1 MGKKVAR
8 HTRKVNIFYSHVA
21 AGVSFSLLGLWM
33 ATQYCAYALGYQAQ
47 LGHLMIIVKGYPVY
61 EPWAWWSWAYSFGA
75 YAPWVFQRASW
86 ITYGNFALMSG
97 LMIFLAVRRSRNQ
110 ANSGSYGT
118 ARWAED
124 EELKKAGLF
133 SDKGVFLAQ
142 TSDAKF
148 EQELDKDGDVRL
160 VQKKPGK
167 YFLRHNGPEHVIAF
181 APTRS
186 GKGVGLVIPTLLT
199 WTGSVL
205 IYDIKKE
212 NWNITSGWRSKFS
225 HCLCFEPTSMDS
237 VKYNP
242 LLEIRKGINEV
253 RDVQNIADILVDPE
267 GSKERKDHWEKTG
280 YSLLIGVILHVLY
293 AEKDKTLNGVATFL
307 SNPKESI
314 GQTIKRMI
322 NTKHLGDKAHPV
334 VASIGRELFNKSE
347 NELSGV
353 VSTSMSFLSLY
364 RDPVVAKNTSSSDFA
379 ISDLMNSE
387 KAVSLYIVI
396 PPSDVERTKPLVR
409 LMLNQIGRRLT
420 EKMDLQWEEKET
432 FSFFHKLLQKFK
444 STPEKTT
451 ETLKKHQLLMML
463 DEFATLGRLSFFES
477 GLTFMAGYGIRAYL
491 IVQSL
496 NQLEQAYGQ
505 NNSIVDNCHVRITY
519 GALNEQTALRISKLL
534 GEKTEIHRAMNFAGN
549 RLAPW
554 LGHVMQSE
562 HESARNLL
570 TPGEILQ
577 LPIDDA
583 LVMVGGMPP
592 YRGKKITYYQ
602 DGRFKGR
609 PFIDPP
615 TVESEKLTHPENVWL
630 SMPVIEA
637 PSHLKSEPNE
647 NDMIPL
653 DAYGVDVE
661 TGEVIGEEGL
671 IPNDMY
677 YGKDPMVEKER
688 SLEQFIAGDEQEFKN
703 IDKTIKA
710 KKGLELKKQTIQ
722 KKMATRARQMEIGRS
737 DSGGGLPL

>member
-1 MGKKVAR
+1 MG
-8 HTRKVNIFYSHVA
+8 
-21 AGVSFSLLGLWM
+21 G
-33 ATQYCAYALGYQAQ
+33 
-47 LGHLMIIVKGYPVY
+47 
-61 EPWAWWSWAYSFGA
+61 
-75 YAPWVFQRASW
+75 
-86 ITYGNFALMSG
+86 
-97 LMIFLAVRRSRNQ
+97 
-110 ANSGSYGT
+110 
-118 ARWAED
+118 
-124 EELKKAGLF
+124 
-133 SDKGVFLAQ
+133 
-142 TSDAKF
+142 
-148 EQELDKDGDVRL
+148 
-160 VQKKPGK
+160 
-167 YFLRHNGPEHVIAF
+167 
-181 APTRS
+181 
-186 GKGVGLVIPTLLT
+186 
-199 WTGSVL
+199 
-205 IYDIKKE
+205 
-212 NWNITSGWRSKFS
+212 
-225 HCLCFEPTSMDS
+225 
-237 VKYNP
+237 
-242 LLEIRKGINEV
+242 
-253 RDVQNIADILVDPE
+253 
-267 GSKERKDHWEKTG
+267 
-280 YSLLIGVILHVLY
+280 
-293 AEKDKTLNGVATFL
+293 
-307 SNPKESI
+307 
-314 GQTIKRMI
+314 
-322 NTKHLGDKAHPV
+322 KAHPV

-379 ISDLMNSE
+379 ISDLMNGE
-387 KAVSLYIVI
+387 RAVSLYIVI

-432 FSFFHKLLQKFK
+432 FSFLHKLLQKFK

-451 ETLKKHQLLMML
+451 ETSKKHQLLMML

-577 LPIDDA
+577 LSIDDA

-637 PSHLKSEPNE
+637 PSCPESEPNE

-653 DAYGVDVE
+653 DASGVDME
-661 TGEVIGEEGL
+661 TGEIIDGEGL

-677 YGKDPMVEKER
+677 YGKEPMVEKER
-688 SLEQFIAGDEQEFKN
+688 SLEQFIANDEQEFKN